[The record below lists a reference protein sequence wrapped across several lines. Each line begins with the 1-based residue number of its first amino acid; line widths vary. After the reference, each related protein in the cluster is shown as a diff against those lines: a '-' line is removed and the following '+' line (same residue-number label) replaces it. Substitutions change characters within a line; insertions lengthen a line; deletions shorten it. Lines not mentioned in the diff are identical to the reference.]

1 VPERGT
7 GIHGREQCRGA
18 IGVANS
24 CRCSIMHGIIGLGNP
39 GPEYGET
46 RHNVGFRVVDLLAER
61 HGIRLRRRR
70 LRSEVGQGE
79 IASQRVL
86 LEKPQTFMN
95 NSGEAAAQVVSYFDL
110 QPQDL
115 LIIYDDLDLEL
126 GTLRLRRGGSAGTH
140 KGMRSVVAHL
150 DTDEI
155 PRLRLGIGP
164 LPAEA
169 DAVEFVLSAFRGAEI
184 ATVEEMLTRAA
195 EAVEYYLTEGIE
207 AAMNKFNPSPDSLPP
222 QEGDAHTSE
231 NSAV

>member
-1 VPERGT
+1 
-7 GIHGREQCRGA
+7 
-18 IGVANS
+18 
-24 CRCSIMHGIIGLGNP
+24 MHCIIGLGNP
-39 GPEYGET
+39 GPEYAET
-46 RHNVGFRVVDLLAER
+46 RHNVGFRVIDLLAAR

-70 LRSEVGQGE
+70 SLAAIAFGGGRLRSEVGPGE

-86 LEKPQTFMN
+86 LVEPQTFMN

-184 ATVEEMLTRAA
+184 ATIEEMLTRAA
-195 EAVEYYLTEGIE
+195 EAVEYFLTEGIE

-222 QEGDAHTSE
+222 QEGDARTSE